1 MLVNKEEIRKL
12 MKQGKLSNQE
22 DLNTIFRSMI
32 KDAIETI
39 YEGELTE
46 MLGYEKY
53 ERKGKKG
60 EEKENNARKHRLINP
75 GKIPL
80 EIIEIQVGEYIE
92 ENDIVRFEDRY
103 SRVD

>member
-12 MKQGKLSNQE
+12 MKQGKLSSQE
-22 DLNTIFRSMI
+22 DLNAILRSMI

-53 ERKGKKG
+53 ERKNRKSEEN
-60 EEKENNARKHRLINP
+60 EEKENNARNGYGTKRAKSTF
-75 GKIPL
+75 G
-80 EIIEIQVGEYIE
+80 EIEPATILYTP
-92 ENDIVRFEDRY
+92 
-103 SRVD
+103 S